1 MERVSWIEHKGKSIL
16 YINYSG
22 LSARKDKDLL
32 LEIIE
37 EVKKQAF
44 EKQSKSLF
52 LTNAKDAYTDSF
64 ILSKLKEAAKFCN
77 DNDLVEKECIV
88 GLGGLKKAFIR
99 IINTFAKSTL
109 IMFKDLDEAKDWLV
123 E

>member
-1 MERVSWIEHKGKSIL
+1 MDRVNWIEHKGRSIL

-37 EVKKQAF
+37 EVKNVAF
-44 EKQSKSLF
+44 EKQSRSLF
-52 LTNAKDAYTDSF
+52 LTNAKDAYTDSLIF
-64 ILSKLKEAAKFCN
+64 SKLKEAAKFCN
-77 DNDLVEKECIV
+77 DNNLVEKECIV

-99 IINTFAKSTL
+99 IVNAFAKSTL
-109 IMFKDLDEAKDWLV
+109 IMFEDLDEAKDWLV
-123 E
+123 K